1 MLRVPLTVLRV
12 PLTVYASVSF
22 YRKFYRK
29 KGVKKVADVA
39 DARLGVGVSVLL
51 VLHRFIYFHFILITL
66 RITYLYY
73 ITYFYN
79 IHAY

>member
-1 MLRVPLTVLRV
+1 MVIFFLYYNSIYYIYIFLYIDCEGPTVLRV

-39 DARLGVGVSVLL
+39 DATPMAARGPGRQS
-51 VLHRFIYFHFILITL
+51 
-66 RITYLYY
+66 
-73 ITYFYN
+73 
-79 IHAY
+79 